1 MFCSA
6 ESLQRLAS
14 GQKVLTR
21 QTRCVFMDLRRVA
34 VHQKIFERKSA
45 RPMGMKQGFTGIS
58 LELWHADPDEIIV
71 SLIFTISKRL

>member
-1 MFCSA
+1 
-6 ESLQRLAS
+6 
-14 GQKVLTR
+14 
-21 QTRCVFMDLRRVA
+21 MDLRRVA